1 MHPQRNLIEA
11 AEHVAINE
19 MSGGDVSFHPDAE
32 GHDRKG
38 SVGRDTIPPHV
49 QSAVSKHEDYGDHKT
64 VGPELY
70 GKKGTVVVSF
80 MSRSPGSKGE
90 VPHHAVLADPESH
103 DSYAKM
109 RIRDHEEY
117 KNYRLR

>member
-38 SVGRDTIPPHV
+38 SVGRDTIPPPV
-49 QSAVSKHEDYGDHKT
+49 QSAVSKHEDYSDHKT

-109 RIRDHEEY
+109 RMREADR
-117 KNYRLR
+117 NRRTR

>member
-11 AEHVAINE
+11 AEYVAINE
-19 MSGGDVSFHPDAE
+19 MSGGDISFHPDGE
-32 GHDRKG
+32 GHEEKG
-38 SVGRDTIPPHV
+38 SVGSDTIPPHV
-49 QSAVSKHEDYGDHKT
+49 QSAVSKHEDYSDHKT

-90 VPHHAVLADPESH
+90 VPHHAVLAEPKTH
-103 DSYAKM
+103 KSYVDY
-109 RIRDHEEY
+109 RIADHEKY